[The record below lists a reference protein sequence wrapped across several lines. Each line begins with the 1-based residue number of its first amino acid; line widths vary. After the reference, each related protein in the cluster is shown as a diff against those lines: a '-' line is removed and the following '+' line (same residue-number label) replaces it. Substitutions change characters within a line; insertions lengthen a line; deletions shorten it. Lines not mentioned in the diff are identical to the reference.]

1 MEEIDEILNRYGIGE
16 LLVLSAMQV
25 KKKHTKMCAQV
36 INEQPLN
43 QNEVDILLFLK
54 QHREVDT
61 AAEIAKYRC
70 VSKSQICKSVDDL
83 TRQGYLIVI
92 PDEKDR
98 RYQHLSL
105 SEKGNQ
111 ILIELEEVRKV
122 FLSKLEN
129 GITGEERKMFQS
141 VIKKIRQNVMDL

>member
-36 INEQPLN
+36 IKEQPLN

-111 ILIELEEVRKV
+111 ILI
-122 FLSKLEN
+122 
-129 GITGEERKMFQS
+129 
-141 VIKKIRQNVMDL
+141 

>member
-1 MEEIDEILNRYGIGE
+1 
-16 LLVLSAMQV
+16 
-25 KKKHTKMCAQV
+25 MCAQV
-36 INEQPLN
+36 IKEQPLN